1 MKVLF
6 VVPYVPNKIR
16 VRPYNWIRY
25 LSRLGHRI
33 TLFTVCTKQEDYR
46 ALEELEE
53 YCDQVHQVDLPAWRS
68 LVNCTLALPTRQPL
82 QSVYSWDASLADGL
96 FALASQNSGS
106 EAYDILHVEHLR
118 GARYGLDFIARSGDR
133 GNRPPVVWDSVD
145 SISLL
150 FRQAMVQSKSFF
162 NRSVTRFELG
172 RTEEYEGWLVEQFDS
187 VLVTSKH
194 DQQALLDL
202 AQDAGAKR
210 QVNVLPNGV
219 DLEYFTPELA
229 GERQDRMVVLS
240 GKMSY
245 HANVTMVVDFIEKI
259 MPRVWKHQPE
269 VKVWIVG
276 KDPPPRLNAYTEN
289 ANIYVTGT
297 VEDIRPYLRKATISA
312 SPIPY
317 GVGIQNKVLEAMA
330 CGTPVVAS
338 QQAVSALDIR
348 ADEEVMVA
356 SNPDEFAEKML
367 ELFDSAELRS
377 EVGQAGRKYVERH
390 HDWGT
395 IAKQLSEIYSQT
407 MARNLEVHET
417 P

>member
-25 LSRLGHRI
+25 LSRLGHQI
-33 TLFTVCTKQEDYR
+33 TLFTVCTNQEDHL
-46 ALEELEE
+46 ALQELRK
-53 YCDQVHQVDLPAWRS
+53 YCDEIQQVDLPAWRS

-106 EAYDILHVEHLR
+106 DAYDILHVEHLR
-118 GARYGLDFIARSGDR
+118 GARYGLDFISRSGSTKHR
-133 GNRPPVVWDSVD
+133 LPVVWDSVD

-150 FRQAMVQSKSFF
+150 FRQAMVQSKSFI

-172 RTEEYEGWLVEQFDS
+172 RTEEYEGWLVKQFDS

-202 AQDAGAKR
+202 APDPGPEKQI
-210 QVNVLPNGV
+210 NVLPNGV
-219 DLEYFTPELA
+219 DLEYFTPHVA

-259 MPRVWKHQPE
+259 MPQVWKHQPE

-276 KDPPPRLNAYTEN
+276 KDPPPRLSAYAEN
-289 ANIYVTGT
+289 ANINVTGT
-297 VEDIRPYLRKATISA
+297 VDDIRPYLRKATISA

-356 SNPDEFAEKML
+356 SSPDEFAEKML
-367 ELFDSAELRS
+367 VLFDSAELRS
-377 EVGQAGRKYVERH
+377 EVGEAGRKYVERN

-395 IAKQLSEIYSQT
+395 VAGQLSEIYSQT
-407 MARNLEVHET
+407 MARNFAGT
-417 P
+417 